1 MLKPLRI
8 KIIYPT
14 NRTIADEEEEAE
26 LTDIDQI
33 RLRNEGLEY
42 GYKYD
47 WGYFFLDQDMIAQ
60 LNPKCVLKKGNTN
73 ITYYTEVV
81 FVSGSIALAQGK
93 PEDIYKLVDDY
104 LNEDEST

>member
-1 MLKPLRI
+1 MWQ
-8 KIIYPT
+8 
-14 NRTIADEEEEAE
+14 TIRETLEPDADEEEEAE

>member
-1 MLKPLRI
+1 MLKPLKI

-14 NRTIADEEEEAE
+14 NRTISEEEVDEELTE
-26 LTDIDQI
+26 LDLMRVKND
-33 RLRNEGLEY
+33 GLEY

-60 LNPKCVLKKGNTN
+60 LNPKCVLKKGKTN

-93 PEDIYKLVDDY
+93 PEDIYKLVDEY
-104 LNEDEST
+104 LNEDESV